1 MGLRTDPEQQTS
13 DRQHVHKPPATS
25 KARQA
30 RPRCDADDWCHAIAP
45 GGGVLTTDLI
55 PLQDSL
61 HGFPRLFTVTSEH
74 IRLYFLVFL
83 LPLHLLVVGS
93 VQ

>member
-1 MGLRTDPEQQTS
+1 MCTSRQQHLRPDRPAHDVMQTTGVTPLH
-13 DRQHVHKPPATS
+13 R
-25 KARQA
+25 
-30 RPRCDADDWCHAIAP
+30 